1 VRVIGQPAREI
12 GWPVLYQHSGLILE
26 GGCAAYPHVE
36 PSRFAADLTVVW
48 WALADHRSGWWS
60 IF

>member
-1 VRVIGQPAREI
+1 MR
-12 GWPVLYQHSGLILE
+12 SGCCLE
-26 GGCAAYPHVE
+26 RLVE